1 LERIMSEHGT
11 VGTAANQ
18 LTAVSDTLLNR
29 PSELRARLGRDG
41 YLYVSALLPPNDV
54 LRLRHAVLG
63 CCRAGSW
70 LLPGSDAAEGR
81 VDPTKACVEPEPAF
95 LAVYRQVQRLEEF
108 HSFAHHPALLG
119 LIQALLDEPCLP
131 HPAKIARLSFP
142 QNTAHTTPAHQ
153 DYPFI
158 QGAAETFTTWIP
170 LGDCPRELGGLEV
183 NARTHV
189 EGIRPHH
196 LSLGAGAMGIDPTT
210 LPDRWLTT
218 DYKAGDVLV
227 FHSHTVH
234 RARPNLT
241 RDQLRVSVD
250 FRYQARSLPIAE
262 GNLAP
267 HTGSLSWDEV
277 YQDWKSTDLQY
288 YWTNLDLNVVSADRR
303 FVESRDNEAFER
315 AAQGDPIA
323 RPALL
328 RIAQRDRDPKRRER
342 ATRALAQ
349 LDTGQ

>member
-1 LERIMSEHGT
+1 
-11 VGTAANQ
+11 
-18 LTAVSDTLLNR
+18 
-29 PSELRARLGRDG
+29 
-41 YLYVSALLPPNDV
+41 
-54 LRLRHAVLG
+54 
-63 CCRAGSW
+63 
-70 LLPGSDAAEGR
+70 
-81 VDPTKACVEPEPAF
+81 
-95 LAVYRQVQRLEEF
+95 
-108 HSFAHHPALLG
+108 
-119 LIQALLDEPCLP
+119 LP

-142 QNTAHTTPAHQ
+142 QNLAHTTPAHQ

-183 NARTHV
+183 DAQTHV

-196 LSLGAGAMGIDPTT
+196 LSLGAGAMGIDPST

-234 RARPNLT
+234 RARPNVT
-241 RDQLRVSVD
+241 RDRLRVSVD

-267 HTGSLSWDEV
+267 HTGTISWSEV
-277 YQDWKSTDLQY
+277 YRDWSSTDLQY
-288 YWTNLDLNVVSADRR
+288 YWTQLDLNVVPADRS
-303 FVESRDNEAFER
+303 FVETRDNEAFER

-328 RIAQRDRDPKRRER
+328 RIAQRDCDPEMRER
-342 ATRALAQ
+342 AERALAQ
-349 LDTGQ
+349 LDTAGSKG

>member
-1 LERIMSEHGT
+1 MSEHGT
-11 VGTAANQ
+11 AGTAASQ
-18 LTAVSDTLLNR
+18 LTAVTGDLLDR
-29 PSELRARLGRDG
+29 PEELRARLGRDG
-41 YLYVSALLPPNDV
+41 YLYLPVLLPPDDV
-54 LRLRHAVLG
+54 LRLRQAVLD
-63 CCRAGSW
+63 CCRVGGW
-70 LLPGSDAAEGR
+70 LVPRSDVGDGR
-81 VDPTKACVEPEPAF
+81 VDPTKASVEPEPAF
-95 LAVYRQVQRLEEF
+95 LAVYREVQRLEAF

-119 LIQALLDEPCLP
+119 LIEAVLGEPGLP

-170 LGDCPRELGGLEV
+170 LGDCPSELGGLEV

-196 LSLGAGAMGIDPTT
+196 LSLGAGAMGIDPST

-218 DYKAGDVLV
+218 GYKAGDVLV

-234 RARPNLT
+234 RATPNLT
-241 RDQLRVSVD
+241 RDRLRVSVD

-262 GNLAP
+262 GNLLP
-267 HTGSLSWDEV
+267 HTGSISWPEV
-277 YQDWKSTDLQY
+277 YQDWNSTELQY
-288 YWTNLDLNVVSADRR
+288 YWTNLDLTVVSADRS

-328 RIAQRDRDPKRRER
+328 RIAQRDRDPERRER
-342 ATRALAQ
+342 AVRALAG
-349 LDTGQ
+349 LDTTQQKG